1 MLLSHPW
8 LPPSLC
14 ATPAFAAEPDW
25 SQVAQ
30 ALGKSG
36 GVQAGGVYR
45 VGFPRTDLK
54 VSLDGVALRTGF
66 AFGGWVAFQPMGGEA
81 MVMGDL
87 VLTQDEVAPVMRKLE
102 EGGIEISALH
112 NHLLRAEPMTLY
124 MHIQGHGDPV
134 KLAGAIHAGLA
145 LSKTPFA
152 PPPGTSTPANID
164 MIGIDRIMGY
174 LGQDSGGIYQFGIPR
189 AQPVTDQGM
198 ALPGAMGAAI
208 AINFQPTGF
217 DTAAITGDFVLLGTE
232 VNPVIR
238 ALQANGIEITALHS
252 HMLDEQPRVF
262 FMHFWANDDARK
274 LATGLRAALDKVDVK
289 KGQARQL
296 LYRTVPGGGNE
307 ALRRYWRPWSAC
319 CSAAPSWAADP
330 APLVL
335 EAKIPLGAV
344 SGRIDHF
351 AFDPDRQLL
360 FVAELGNDS
369 VGVVDLKKRKVVHR
383 IAGLSEPQ
391 GIAYHA
397 ATSTL
402 YVANAGD
409 GSVRL
414 FQGPDF
420 APPAASSSAT
430 TPTTSAS
437 IRGATASSSATA
449 RGPWR

>member
-1 MLLSHPW
+1 MRPFIRPVMPLVAAVVL
-8 LPPSLC
+8 
-14 ATPAFAAEPDW
+14 ATPTLAAEPDW

-30 ALGKSG
+30 TLGKSG
-36 GVQAGGVYR
+36 AVQAGGVYR

-66 AFGGWVAFQPMGGEA
+66 AFGGWVAFQPMDTQA

-134 KLAGAIHAGLA
+134 KLAGAIHDGLA

-152 PPPGTSTPANID
+152 PPPGTSTPGNID

-174 LGQDSGGIYQFGIPR
+174 RGQDSGGIYQFGIPR

-217 DTAAITGDFVLLGTE
+217 DTAAITGDFVLVASE
-232 VNPVIR
+232 VNPVIK

-289 KGQARQL
+289 K
-296 LYRTVPGGGNE
+296 
-307 ALRRYWRPWSAC
+307 
-319 CSAAPSWAADP
+319 
-330 APLVL
+330 
-335 EAKIPLGAV
+335 
-344 SGRIDHF
+344 
-351 AFDPDRQLL
+351 
-360 FVAELGNDS
+360 
-369 VGVVDLKKRKVVHR
+369 
-383 IAGLSEPQ
+383 
-391 GIAYHA
+391 
-397 ATSTL
+397 
-402 YVANAGD
+402 
-409 GSVRL
+409 
-414 FQGPDF
+414 
-420 APPAASSSAT
+420 
-430 TPTTSAS
+430 
-437 IRGATASSSATA
+437 
-449 RGPWR
+449 